1 LALKE
6 QMNSM
11 REIQRRCEAD
21 LKTRDKSLVEV
32 NATNSKLK
40 AETIQL
46 LNKIKEFTL

>member
-21 LKTRDKSLVEV
+21 LKTRDKSLVEA

-46 LNKIKEFTL
+46 LNKI